1 MRIVLLTAA
10 ATLAFVGTASAQD
23 RYVSFSAGV
32 SGKSDYDYAIPQN
45 KSRVTSDLDSAA
57 SISAAYGQKF
67 ENFRGEIAM
76 SNRKM
81 DGKTTVS
88 VVYPG
93 FSSTNTGGKSE
104 AGILALDFNGYYDF
118 PVEGKFKPYVGAGIG
133 IANVKLKDVY
143 LDDTTS
149 ALHLQAMAGASFEV
163 TEKVAV
169 FAEVRAERV
178 GTITVETREVFSG
191 RKSESDV
198 SFSNVGGQI
207 GIRVSF

>member
-1 MRIVLLTAA
+1 MRIVFLTAA

-45 KSRVTSDLDSAA
+45 SARVKSDLDSAA

-67 ENFRGEIAM
+67 ENFRGEIAL

-81 DGKTTVS
+81 DGKAKVDGRVGLTT
-88 VVYPG
+88 P
-93 FSSTNTGGKSE
+93 TAGKSE
-104 AGILALDFNGYYDF
+104 AGVLALDFNGYYDF

-133 IANVKLKDVY
+133 IANVKLKDLY

-163 TEKVAV
+163 NEKVAV